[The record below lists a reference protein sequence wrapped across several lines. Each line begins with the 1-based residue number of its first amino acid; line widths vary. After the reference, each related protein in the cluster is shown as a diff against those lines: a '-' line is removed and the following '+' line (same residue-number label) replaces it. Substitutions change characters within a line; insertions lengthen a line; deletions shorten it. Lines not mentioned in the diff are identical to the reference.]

1 MKHIVDFIRH
11 LFKKSESEKLR
22 DKILNEDI
30 DFNNVVS
37 SSLLANQL
45 YDELKKIAHPDRY
58 QDPELIIK
66 ATELFQSIHQNKR
79 DYSKLLILRE
89 RVYAELITDNT
100 SAN

>member
-1 MKHIVDFIRH
+1 MKDIIDFIRR

-22 DKILNEDI
+22 EKILNEGI

-37 SSLLANQL
+37 SSLLAKQL

-66 ATELFQSIHQNKR
+66 ATELFQSINQNKG
-79 DYSKLLILRE
+79 DYDKLLILKE
-89 RVYAELITDNT
+89 KVYSELIIDNAT
-100 SAN
+100 TH

>member
-1 MKHIVDFIRH
+1 MKDIIDFIRR

-22 DKILNEDI
+22 EKILNEDI

-37 SSLLANQL
+37 SSLLAKQL

-66 ATELFQSIHQNKR
+66 ATELFQSINQNKG
-79 DYSKLLILRE
+79 DYDKLLILKE
-89 RVYAELITDNT
+89 KVYSELIIDNAT
-100 SAN
+100 TH